1 MLIAKN
7 DVMKKNILILSTIIS
22 SIGFLAFGC
31 MSFTEPAEQEKSD
44 FMFRIESRDFETVSL
59 ENLSKATS
67 AVDIVLKPADWSR
80 HPVQTM
86 KVTIFENDKEITA
99 IGDGLTFTEEQKKLL
114 GSLDYSDSF
123 NLRAQCMGKNP
134 DAEEMEEY
142 EMNKPFTVI
151 PEKPAVYPGGIEAI
165 FSYLRDECGEEI
177 SATQLDKLDPG
188 FIVFTINTSGQIE
201 EAEHLISSGYSE
213 IDNKLVELMMRLPQ
227 SWEPA
232 KNSKGEK
239 VEQELALRF
248 GDLSGC

>member
-1 MLIAKN
+1 MLIGKN
-7 DVMKKNILILSTIIS
+7 DVMKKNILILSAIIS
-22 SIGFLAFGC
+22 FIGILAFGC
-31 MSFTEPAEQEKSD
+31 MSFTEPDEQEKSD

-59 ENLSKATS
+59 DNLSKAAS

-99 IGDGLTFTEEQKKLL
+99 IGESLTFTDDQKNLL
-114 GSLDYSDSF
+114 NSLDYSDSF

-134 DAEEMEEY
+134 DAEEMEKY
-142 EMNKPFTVI
+142 EMYKPFTVI
-151 PEKPAVYPGGIEAI
+151 PEKQAVYPGGMEAI
-165 FSYLRDECGEEI
+165 FSFLKKECGDEI

-201 EAEHLISSGYSE
+201 ESEHLISSGYSE
-213 IDNKLVELMMRLPQ
+213 IDNKLVELMKKLPQ

-232 KNSKGEK
+232 ENSKGEK
-239 VEQELALRF
+239 VAQELALRF
-248 GDLSGC
+248 GNLKGC